1 MLNITH
7 KHYLFVSKNKN
18 ISYIYDIYNKWMIN
32 NMSLVITL
40 NDEENL
46 TIGEKY
52 TLEQKI
58 KKNLN
63 FEEYSDTY
71 VYVQQT
77 INNIRPDFVLVNK
90 LYGINI
96 IEVKDWSDSYID
108 NINYKHVSTTDKRL
122 HKNPILQLKQYR
134 NAIESNICN
143 INDFMNNFGNCN
155 IPIRMM
161 LFFPYLSEEK
171 ISEYHR
177 FLSSDDIAV
186 FGKAKI
192 RTISI
197 DDFFL
202 KSTTSLT
209 EREFDVLRSAIFPEN
224 QLPMIN
230 TLNPDEI
237 ISLVDV
243 KALDKEQ
250 EEFAKKIPNG
260 HYLVTGL
267 PGSGKTVMLITRAIF
282 LLKAKNKEKI
292 LILTFTNAL
301 SDKLN
306 EQLSDKLEELQL
318 PKELKDNIEIMTFH
332 KLCYNLIGRPKQ
344 PSDISKAEY
353 WSDYLPNKALLIS
366 KSIKDNDK
374 YHHILIDEYQDFQLN
389 WFELVK
395 SMCIK
400 ENNIENIFLA
410 GDRLQQIYQSKWT
423 SFKDIGINIVGRS
436 KLLKNAY
443 RTNKGHLD
451 LALRFLSNNE
461 TLKRDVKN
469 FYELDTEEFN
479 YDCNNIR
486 FSVCSDSDLLKK
498 IHHLIIKNNITPKE
512 VLILKHSEIGIKDF
526 KLLLNND
533 VLYKNTIGLC
543 TFLTYHKAKGFE
555 SKYCILCDVDKFKD
569 TIMHRKILFVGM
581 TRASKQLIFCA
592 NEKIGFMDELL
603 THIKSGSE
611 ITA

>member
-202 KSTTSLT
+202 KSTKSLT
-209 EREFDVLRSAIFPEN
+209 EREFDVLRS
-224 QLPMIN
+224 
-230 TLNPDEI
+230 D
-237 ISLVDV
+237 
-243 KALDKEQ
+243 
-250 EEFAKKIPNG
+250 
-260 HYLVTGL
+260 
-267 PGSGKTVMLITRAIF
+267 R
-282 LLKAKNKEKI
+282 
-292 LILTFTNAL
+292 
-301 SDKLN
+301 
-306 EQLSDKLEELQL
+306 
-318 PKELKDNIEIMTFH
+318 
-332 KLCYNLIGRPKQ
+332 
-344 PSDISKAEY
+344 
-353 WSDYLPNKALLIS
+353 
-366 KSIKDNDK
+366 KS
-374 YHHILIDEYQDFQLN
+374 
-389 WFELVK
+389 V
-395 SMCIK
+395 
-400 ENNIENIFLA
+400 
-410 GDRLQQIYQSKWT
+410 
-423 SFKDIGINIVGRS
+423 V
-436 KLLKNAY
+436 
-443 RTNKGHLD
+443 
-451 LALRFLSNNE
+451 
-461 TLKRDVKN
+461 
-469 FYELDTEEFN
+469 
-479 YDCNNIR
+479 
-486 FSVCSDSDLLKK
+486 
-498 IHHLIIKNNITPKE
+498 
-512 VLILKHSEIGIKDF
+512 
-526 KLLLNND
+526 
-533 VLYKNTIGLC
+533 
-543 TFLTYHKAKGFE
+543 
-555 SKYCILCDVDKFKD
+555 
-569 TIMHRKILFVGM
+569 
-581 TRASKQLIFCA
+581 
-592 NEKIGFMDELL
+592 
-603 THIKSGSE
+603 
-611 ITA
+611 